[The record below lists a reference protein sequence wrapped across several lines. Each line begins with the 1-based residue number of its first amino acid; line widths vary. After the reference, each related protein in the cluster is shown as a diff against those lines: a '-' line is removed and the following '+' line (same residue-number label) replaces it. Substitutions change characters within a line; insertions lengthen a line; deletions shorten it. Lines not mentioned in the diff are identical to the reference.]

1 MESNETPSDEQVS
14 VPGSGSNTQHEQ
26 NSWAPG
32 SEARLSG
39 RASRPVEPV
48 LLRRD
53 TMERLEAVIDLTK
66 STSLHTDPEAMV
78 RDYGARV
85 RTLFGA
91 IGIVSLS
98 RRGLTRPWFRIT
110 RASAW
115 KEAINPWRHQ
125 DRLPVFDRGLFSR
138 LIHEE
143 RPVILRDLR
152 VEPDDPAAPYL
163 RGVRSLTA
171 VPHFDRGQG
180 LNMACM
186 LFGHPDGVP
195 DERFPELVWLSN
207 LFGRA
212 TNSLLLANTLRETSE
227 ALDRE
232 MQAVAKMQL
241 ALLPRELPKVEG
253 VRFAAHYQTS
263 RNAGGD
269 WYDFFELPDG
279 RLGILVADVSG
290 HGTPAA
296 VLMAILHAIAHQSP
310 DRVESPSAMLTHL
323 NQQFCRR
330 YTWEGGIEA
339 MFCTAFYAVYDPRD
353 RSLTYASAGHP
364 PPRLRVGFTGP
375 GGAVLALD
383 QAQGIPLGIFD
394 EAEYPQARVT
404 LDPGD
409 AVVFYTDGLTEAWGP
424 GEGAPGEPRRR
435 EMFGIERLDAVVG
448 RSHDSAGALLA
459 AILSTLEAF
468 TQGVPA
474 ADDLTILVLAAE

>member
-1 MESNETPSDEQVS
+1 MNTGDTDARLTGPGQVAPSADRS
-14 VPGSGSNTQHEQ
+14 GASGASGSGAT
-26 NSWAPG
+26 
-32 SEARLSG
+32 
-39 RASRPVEPV
+39 PVTRRSSPREPV
-48 LLRRD
+48 LLRPEV
-53 TMERLEAVIDLTK
+53 TERLEAVIELTK
-66 STSLHTDPEAMV
+66 STSLHTDPEEMV

-110 RASAW
+110 RASTW
-115 KEAINPWRHQ
+115 EEAINPWKHP

-138 LIHEE
+138 LIHDE

-186 LFGHPDGVP
+186 LFGHPDAVP
-195 DERFPELVWLSN
+195 DDRFPELVWLSN

-212 TNSLLLANTLRETSE
+212 TNSLLLANTLRQTSE

-241 ALLPRELPKVEG
+241 ALLPRQLPKLEG
-253 VRFAAHYQTS
+253 IRFAVHYQTS

-310 DRVESPSAMLTHL
+310 DRGDRPSAMLTHL
-323 NQQFCRR
+323 NQQFCRQ
-330 YTWEGGIEA
+330 YTWDGGIEA
-339 MFCTAFYAVYDPRD
+339 MFCTAVYAVYDPRD
-353 RSLTYASAGHP
+353 RSLSYASAGHP

-375 GGAVLALD
+375 GGAVLPLD
-383 QAQGIPLGIFD
+383 QSRGIPLGIFAD
-394 EAEYPQARVT
+394 AEYAETRVT
-404 LDPGD
+404 IDPGD

-424 GEGAPGEPRRR
+424 GDGPPGSPRRR
-435 EMFGIERLDAVVG
+435 EMYGLDRLDAVVG
-448 RSHDSAGALLA
+448 RTHDSPEAILA
-459 AILSTLEAF
+459 AILSSLEAF

-474 ADDLTILVLAAE
+474 ADDRTILVLAAV